1 MTWKTTIVRY
11 NPVTKLAES
20 QLYDN
25 FGRGLVGIFEI
36 KINTVA
42 LKYRKDIAPIFA
54 TLNCNL
60 LSSYE
65 KNNEGTL
72 SRQFSPLAIIKLS
85 GTEGKLETI
94 SIKES
99 LQFCDSS
106 DIKIWLQDF
115 DSKRI
120 SGIEFSVH
128 CSYRKAKT
136 NNAV

>member
-11 NPVTKLAES
+11 HPLTKLAECS
-20 QLYDN
+20 FTDN
-25 FGRGLVGIFEI
+25 LGRGLVGIFEI
-36 KINTVA
+36 NIKSIA

-65 KNNEGTL
+65 KDNEGTL

-99 LQFCDSS
+99 FQFCDSS

-128 CSYRKAKT
+128 CSYRKVKT
-136 NNAV
+136 NNDV

>member
-1 MTWKTTIVRY
+1 MTWISTVIHY
-11 NPVTKLAES
+11 NPVSKLA
-20 QLYDN
+20 QKTFCDDL
-25 FGRGLVGIFEI
+25 GRGLIGIFEI
-36 KINTVA
+36 NIKSIA
-42 LKYRKDIAPIFA
+42 LKYSKDISPILA
-54 TLNCNL
+54 TINCNL

-65 KNNEGTL
+65 KDNQGTL

-85 GTEGKLETI
+85 GPDGKLETI

-99 LQFCDSS
+99 FQFCDSS

-128 CSYRKAKT
+128 CSYRKVKT